1 MIISH
6 AKSDVATAVL
16 VTISVSV
23 SVPTF
28 AHDSESHTHETP
40 SSLLAMSHLSFL
52 KTMPRWK
59 R

>member
-6 AKSDVATAVL
+6 AKSGVATAVL

-23 SVPTF
+23 SVPAF
-28 AHDSESHTHETP
+28 AHDPESHTRETP
-40 SSLLAMSHLSFL
+40 SALLAMGHLSFL